1 MKFMIEQERY
11 EDLLN
16 MEARV
21 DVLVMMVQKEKL
33 TVCQMLRILGY
44 EYIAE
49 RIEKEIGEGSSI
61 WKSKL

>member
-11 EDLLN
+11 EYLLN

-21 DVLVMMVQKEKL
+21 DVLIMMVQKEKL

>member
-16 MEARV
+16 MEARI
-21 DVLVMMVQKEKL
+21 DVLVMMVQREKL
-33 TVCQMLRILGY
+33 TVCQILRILGY

>member
-16 MEARV
+16 MEARI
-21 DVLVMMVQKEKL
+21 DVLVTMVQREKL

-61 WKSKL
+61 WKSKF

>member
-21 DVLVMMVQKEKL
+21 DVLIMMVQREKL
-33 TVCQMLRILGY
+33 TVCQILRILGY

-49 RIEKEIGEGSSI
+49 RI
-61 WKSKL
+61 

>member
-21 DVLVMMVQKEKL
+21 EVLIMMVQKEKL

>member
-16 MEARV
+16 MEVRV
-21 DVLVMMVQKEKL
+21 EVLIMMVQREKL
-33 TVCQMLRILGY
+33 TVCQILRILGY

-49 RIEKEIGEGSSI
+49 RIEKEIGKGV
-61 WKSKL
+61 